1 MNSIGIISDIH
12 GNITALTEV
21 FKSLAANN
29 VTRIFCLGDL
39 VGKGPQSSKVID
51 LCREKCEVVVKGN
64 WDDMILQNDAV
75 DEVKWHFKQLN
86 SVQVKYLNELP
97 HSYDLELG
105 NKNIR
110 LFHSSAIG
118 IYNRVH
124 MYDSYEN
131 HRNMFMNTE
140 FTNKDI
146 NPDVIGYGDIH
157 GAYIKYFNGKI
168 LFNAGSVGNP
178 LDINQASYV
187 IIQENEQHNGKTLD
201 FIFKRVLY
209 DVENEL
215 KIARE
220 TKMPKLE
227 EYERELKTAIYRNR
241 KE

>member
-1 MNSIGIISDIH
+1 MSTPSALGGILNSIGIISDIH

-75 DEVKWHFKQLN
+75 DEVKWHFNQLN

-118 IYNRVH
+118 IYYRVH

-157 GAYIKYFNGKI
+157 G
-168 LFNAGSVGNP
+168 
-178 LDINQASYV
+178 DC
-187 IIQENEQHNGKTLD
+187 
-201 FIFKRVLY
+201 
-209 DVENEL
+209 
-215 KIARE
+215 
-220 TKMPKLE
+220 
-227 EYERELKTAIYRNR
+227 
-241 KE
+241 